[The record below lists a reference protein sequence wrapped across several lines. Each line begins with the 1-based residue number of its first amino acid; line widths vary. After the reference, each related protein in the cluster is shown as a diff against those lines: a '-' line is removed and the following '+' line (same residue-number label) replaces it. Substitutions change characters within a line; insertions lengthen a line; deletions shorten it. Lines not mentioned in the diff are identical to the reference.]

1 MPTRQ
6 KSPAKRS
13 KARRFAQCA
22 LGGLTLAVTLWLLS
36 QQQALKLGAAV
47 VVPELL
53 APTRAMADKPLDVVF
68 SDSILSLPSYLH
80 RDERGQLAGKVID
93 LWDCVF
99 KHAGTSAQYRLLPNR
114 RSIQA
119 LLSGEAD
126 FHGARVIH
134 EQGPKAFDG
143 RLHYTDLVIAGYEVL
158 LVRSADRQLL
168 ADELWWR
175 QRVAVVRAEV
185 VNSRVAAMGGEIAIR
200 AANRVQALKLLVGK
214 RVEVLL
220 YTSNSPG
227 EEHQYFQE
235 HDISG
240 RTLGR
245 VNGHGLLSAE
255 RHRVSPDLLA
265 RINRGISNCR
275 HLLINRDI
283 SVLP

>member
-1 MPTRQ
+1 VL
-6 KSPAKRS
+6 A
-13 KARRFAQCA
+13 AQ
-22 LGGLTLAVTLWLLS
+22 
-36 QQQALKLGAAV
+36 
-47 VVPELL
+47 
-53 APTRAMADKPLDVVF
+53 PLDVVF
-68 SDSILSLPSYLH
+68 SDAILSLPSYLH

-227 EEHQYFQE
+227 EEHKRFQE